1 MTSQALPPRL
11 LVVDDIED
19 NRIILRR
26 RFTRLGYQVM
36 EAEDGECALA
46 MAATYPFDV
55 VLLDVM
61 MPGIDGLEV
70 LRRLRTTHTEAML
83 PIIMVTA
90 KAASEDVVE
99 ALLMGANDYITKPVD
114 MEIAAARVEMQLRR
128 KRAEDRAQAGYGELE
143 QLLSGLTQ
151 AVSQAQNR
159 AAILEKAGQE
169 SEGSLSAVL
178 NAARVLMRVCDAPDL
193 KQTIGVIEGAQ
204 TSLSDLM
211 KETFRPDVGDRR
223 QDDPNRRIQVLSADC
238 DPSRHEASRRTFAES
253 GAAIEITEAASG
265 KDAVAAAK
273 AGRFDLILI
282 NVDMPDGLA
291 SIRKIRK
298 AEATAKERR
307 RPILALSELA
317 DKASAALSAGSD
329 LHLLSPVTGAS
340 LLGALAVAL
349 RRESED
355 LTAAA

>member
-19 NRIILRR
+19 NRTILRR

-36 EAEDGECALA
+36 EAEDGEKALA

-70 LRRLRTTHTEAML
+70 LRRLRVKHSEAAL

-114 MEIAAARVEMQLRR
+114 LEIAAARVEMQLRR
-128 KRAEDRAQAGYGELE
+128 KRAEDRAQAEYGELE
-143 QLLSGLTQ
+143 ELLTGMTQ
-151 AVSQAQNR
+151 AVSDAQNR
-159 AAILEKAGQE
+159 AAILDKAGQE
-169 SEGSLSAVL
+169 NQGGLSGVL
-178 NAARVLMRVCDAPDL
+178 NAAHVLMRVCDAPDL
-193 KQTIGVIEGAQ
+193 KQTIGVIEGARA
-204 TSLSDLM
+204 SLSDM
-211 KETFRPDVGDRR
+211 MVEAFRPEVGDRR
-223 QDDPNRRIQVLSADC
+223 QHDPDQRIHVLSADS
-238 DPSRHEASRRTFAES
+238 DPARHEASRRTFAES
-253 GAAIEITEAASG
+253 GAAIEISEAACG

-273 AGRFDLILI
+273 AGRFDLILM
-282 NVDMPDGLA
+282 NVDMADGLA

-298 AEATAKERR
+298 AEATAKDRR
-307 RPILALSELA
+307 RPIVALSEET
-317 DKASAALSAGSD
+317 DKATAALSAGAD
-329 LHLLSPVTGAS
+329 LHLKSPVTGAS
-340 LLGALAVAL
+340 LLAALAGAL